1 MNSKK
6 NILILCSALLFNF
19 SISALKSQTIHVC
32 ESTSTDGQLVGE
44 KTKFKI
50 DPMKE
55 NFVYILVNFPGAY
68 GCNQI
73 KFKRFLLGNPN
84 PVSTMDVDPSA
95 AWAVYEM
102 YLPDQGEYTFTV
114 YDCNDVEIGKT
125 KITAVNK

>member
-6 NILILCSALLFNF
+6 YILILCSMMLFIF
-19 SISALKSQTIHVC
+19 STPEIKSQTIHVC
-32 ESTSTDGQLVGE
+32 ESTSTDGQPVGE
-44 KTKFKI
+44 KTTFKI
-50 DPMKE
+50 DPMKD
-55 NFVYILVNFPGAY
+55 NLVYILVNFPGAY

-84 PVSTMDVDPSA
+84 PVMSMDVDPSA
-95 AWAVYEM
+95 TWAVYEM
-102 YLPDQGEYTFTV
+102 YLPDKGEYTFTV